1 MKIIDWKINPKVKLY
16 PKEFSKKM
24 EMEKEKN

>member
-1 MKIIDWKINPKVKLY
+1 MKKIDWKINPKVKLY
-16 PKEFSKKM
+16 PKEFGKKM